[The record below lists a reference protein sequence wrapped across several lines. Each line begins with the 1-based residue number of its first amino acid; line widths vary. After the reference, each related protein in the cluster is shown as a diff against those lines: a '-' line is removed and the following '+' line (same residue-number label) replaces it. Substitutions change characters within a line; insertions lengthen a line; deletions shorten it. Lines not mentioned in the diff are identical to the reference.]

1 MIFQYVMKALP
12 PLLCM
17 IFVSSC
23 TLPYLDRT
31 SCTTIPKP
39 EGFPITITRWDT
51 IAKEDTDI
59 AKRATAHL
67 WLALLYSHYKN
78 LNPDYLMALNEL
90 EIYVNLDKERGNA
103 DEIQNL
109 LALLRSL
116 KALEEENKRLKSEQ
130 EHFPQEKLDSEK
142 NHEKLKSER
151 EHVPQENQ
159 EKLKNELERV
169 SKENQELKTK
179 IEQLIKENQEM
190 KKTVEELKYLDINIE
205 EKRKQVK

>member
-17 IFVSSC
+17 IFLSSC

-31 SCTTIPKP
+31 PCTSIPKP

-90 EIYVNLDKERGNA
+90 EMYVSLDKEHSNA

-116 KALEEENKRLKSEQ
+116 KALEEENKRLKSER
-130 EHFPQEKLDSEK
+130 EHF
-142 NHEKLKSER
+142 
-151 EHVPQENQ
+151 PQENQ

-205 EKRKQVK
+205 ENRKQVK